1 MDHEPAS
8 VKVKVLK
15 SLYAA
20 KAMKLDPFL
29 KLVPSY
35 RDYVWGGDRLRPGH
49 SPTAEAWVVWEKD
62 KIESGS
68 LAGKTLG
75 EAASQFGEALLGAKA
90 MKRTGT
96 RFPLLIKLLD
106 CAQWLSLQVH
116 PNDQQAIELEGP
128 GQFGKTEAWHIL
140 DSQPNSTLIAGLKP
154 NTSADIV
161 AASIR
166 NGTVIEHV
174 HYAAVSA
181 GDTIFMPAGT
191 LHALGPGLLIYE
203 VQQTS
208 DLTYRVYDWGRP
220 QTEKRPLHI
229 EKSIQVTRADSRAP
243 TLSMPECEDGTQQ
256 TLVQCEYF
264 TLDILCASTKN
275 MALDTKRESFHAITV
290 IEGKAVLRARDESL
304 ELDKFQTAVIPASVG
319 NYQFQPL
326 TNCRALKSSS

>member
-1 MDHEPAS
+1 
-8 VKVKVLK
+8 
-15 SLYAA
+15 
-20 KAMKLDPFL
+20 MKLDPFL

-35 RDYVWGGDRLRPGH
+35 RDYVWGGDRLRRGH
-49 SPTAEAWVVWEKD
+49 SPTAEAWVVWEED
-62 KIESGS
+62 VIESGS

-75 EAASQFGEALLGAKA
+75 EAAAQFGEALLGAKA
-90 MKRTGT
+90 MSRTGT

-116 PNDQQAIELEGP
+116 PNDQQAVELEGT

-140 DSQPNSTLIAGLKP
+140 DAQPTSKLIAGLKP
-154 NTSADIV
+154 DTSAEMV

-166 NGTVIEHV
+166 SGTIIEHV
-174 HYAAVSA
+174 QYAAVSA

-229 EKSIQVTRADSRAP
+229 EKSIAVTRVDSRAP
-243 TLSMPECEDGTQQ
+243 IIPMPDCKDGTQQ
-256 TLVQCEYF
+256 TLVECEYF
-264 TLDILCASTKN
+264 TLDILCASTQSIP
-275 MALDTKRESFHAITV
+275 LDTKHESFHAITL
-290 IEGKAVLRARDESL
+290 IEGKAVLHAEDESV

-319 NYQFQPL
+319 EYQFQPS
-326 TNCRALKSSS
+326 TDCRALKSSS